1 MTIFTTLGM
10 FIVDENRYIDSN
22 NNPLPPPPSSS
33 SLQQTNIIGGAGT
46 YAIMGA
52 RIICDGR
59 QDLIDQISGIIDM
72 GSDFPF
78 EIKQELDTWKT
89 RGVIYRE
96 NPHRLTTRGVNI
108 YRYTDNNNNK
118 SSNESIDNELEA
130 EPEQDAIR
138 YFEYV
143 TPKLRIEINDIL
155 EYPNLK
161 QSSNYHLICSIE
173 RCKSLI
179 DSITQFNP
187 TAKFIYEPLPDDCVF
202 ENLEFLQND
211 ILPKIHVFTPNL
223 NEARLLLGLKDN
235 ENETNKSD
243 DNDELQKI
251 SQQFTN
257 HLQLSNSGTVLRCGA
272 QGCYINTKSGD
283 KFQLPAYHQDHTKV
297 VDVTGGGNSFCGGFM
312 MAYHLSD
319 RDWLASGV
327 AGIISSG
334 CIIEKLGMPTVSDD
348 SKFNNKSLRDRLDTY
363 LTENPTLKVDFNW
376 I

>member
-1 MTIFTTLGM
+1 MSIFTTLGM
-10 FIVDENRYIDSN
+10 FIVDENRYVDSN
-22 NNPLPPPPSSS
+22 SNPLPPPPSSSSS

-59 QDLIDQISGIIDM
+59 QDLVDQISGIIDM

-78 EIKQELDTWKT
+78 EIKQELNTWKT

-96 NPHRLTTRGVNI
+96 NPRRLTTRGVNI
-108 YRYTDNNNNK
+108 YQYTDSNTK
-118 SSNESIDNELEA
+118 SSKGSIDNEL
-130 EPEQDAIR
+130 EQDAIR

-155 EYPNLK
+155 KYPNLK
-161 QSSNYHLICSIE
+161 QSSNFHLICSIK
-173 RCKSLI
+173 RCKLLI
-179 DSITQFNP
+179 DSINQFNP
-187 TAKFIYEPLPDDCVF
+187 TAKFIYEPLPDDCIF
-202 ENLEFLQND
+202 ENLEFLQNE

-223 NEARLLLGLKDN
+223 NEAKLLLGLTDNKDETSNNDDN
-235 ENETNKSD
+235 ED
-243 DNDELQKI
+243 LQEI

-257 HLQLSNSGTVLRCGA
+257 HLQLSNSGTALRCGA

-283 KFQLPAYHQDHTKV
+283 KFQLPAYHQDQNKV

-319 RDWLASGV
+319 GDWLTSGV

-334 CIIEKLGMPTVSDD
+334 CIIEKLGMPTVTDN
-348 SKFNNKSLRDRLDTY
+348 SKFNNKSLKDRLDTY
-363 LTENPTLKVDFNW
+363 LNENPTLKVNFKW

>member
-10 FIVDENRYIDSN
+10 FIVDENRYVDSN

-52 RIICDGR
+52 RIICDDR

-108 YRYTDNNNNK
+108 YRYTDNNNK

-155 EYPNLK
+155 NIP
-161 QSSNYHLICSIE
+161 I
-173 RCKSLI
+173 
-179 DSITQFNP
+179 
-187 TAKFIYEPLPDDCVF
+187 
-202 ENLEFLQND
+202 
-211 ILPKIHVFTPNL
+211 
-223 NEARLLLGLKDN
+223 
-235 ENETNKSD
+235 
-243 DNDELQKI
+243 
-251 SQQFTN
+251 
-257 HLQLSNSGTVLRCGA
+257 
-272 QGCYINTKSGD
+272 
-283 KFQLPAYHQDHTKV
+283 
-297 VDVTGGGNSFCGGFM
+297 
-312 MAYHLSD
+312 
-319 RDWLASGV
+319 
-327 AGIISSG
+327 
-334 CIIEKLGMPTVSDD
+334 
-348 SKFNNKSLRDRLDTY
+348 
-363 LTENPTLKVDFNW
+363 
-376 I
+376 